1 MRDREIEN
9 ERERDERARELQG
22 LSMCNRKMVI
32 QSEQSFH

>member
-9 ERERDERARELQG
+9 ERERELQG